1 MVPLRGVTYA
11 NAMDD
16 QSVERS
22 VVVAN
27 RMGLHARPASLF
39 VEAAKTF
46 ESRIRIHK
54 DSQVVDGKSIMDILT
69 LAAEQGTPLVVEAS
83 GSDAEQAVEA
93 LVELLNQDL
102 GEA

>member
-1 MVPLRGVTYA
+1 
-11 NAMDD
+11 MDD

-39 VEAAKTF
+39 VEAAKAF
-46 ESRIRIHK
+46 ESHIRIHK
-54 DSQVVDGKSIMDILT
+54 DSQVVDGKSIMDLLT

-83 GSDAEQAVEA
+83 GPDAEQAVEA

>member
-1 MVPLRGVTYA
+1 MA
-11 NAMDD
+11 D

-27 RMGLHARPASLF
+27 RMGLHARPASLL
-39 VEAAKTF
+39 VEAANAL
-46 ESRIRIHK
+46 ESHIRLRK
-54 DSQVVDGKSIMDILT
+54 DTQIVDGKSIMDILT
-69 LAAEQGTPLVVEAS
+69 QAAKQGTPLVVEAS
-83 GSDAEQAVEA
+83 GPDAEQAVEA